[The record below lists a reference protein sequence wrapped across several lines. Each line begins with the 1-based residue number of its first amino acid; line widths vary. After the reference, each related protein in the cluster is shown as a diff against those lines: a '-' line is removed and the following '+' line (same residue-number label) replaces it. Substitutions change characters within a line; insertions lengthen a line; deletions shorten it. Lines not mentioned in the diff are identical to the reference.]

1 MGILPRPPPTPP
13 PGVQLGESPPSC
25 YRWPSCAGWSP
36 ARWGR
41 TQPGSTHGG
50 GSTHLGSTHAG
61 EHSCRGAL
69 IGGEHSLGRT
79 HWGSTLTGLY
89 SLGSTRAGDYSCLG
103 AVMLGSTCWG
113 STRAGLHSLAE
124 HSCWAALGEHSGRT
138 RWGEHL
144 LGEHSCLGAVMLGS
158 TCWGSTSARW
168 PSLLQRDSSNHGMT
182 KEIQSHLCLPE
193 FPVPE
198 AKLSTTCRPQP
209 SRPGRQPSALCP
221 HFWWAAAF
229 HTQHAATSKPS
240 SVSIPGQVPSEHP

>member
-1 MGILPRPPPTPP
+1 MNLDLSSRTRDGHSPQTP
-13 PGVQLGESPPSC
+13 SYSTS
-25 YRWPSCAGWSP
+25 RSP
-36 ARWGR
+36 AWRKPSILLQVALLCR
-41 TQPGSTHGG
+41 VVTCS
-50 GSTHLGSTHAG
+50 LGAHSAG
-61 EHSCRGAL
+61 EHSW
-69 IGGEHSLGRT
+69 GGKHSF
-79 HWGSTLTGLY
+79 
-89 SLGSTRAGDYSCLG
+89 
-103 AVMLGSTCWG
+103 
-113 STRAGLHSLAE
+113 AE